1 MAKEDNEMP
10 ETILLQAEEKMEHTM
25 EALHRDFSTVRS
37 GRANPK
43 MLEKV
48 HVAYYGVETPINQ
61 VATISVPEANQIYI
75 KPYDKTLVSEI
86 ERSIFGANLGVTPSN
101 DGIGVRI
108 VLPPMTEEN
117 RRNSV
122 KTIHKMAEE
131 SKVAIRNIRRDAIAH
146 YKKMEK
152 DSEITE
158 DDLKYYQDEVQKLTD
173 KFTDKIDEYFKEKE
187 KDIMHI

>member
-1 MAKEDNEMP
+1 MP
-10 ETILLQAEEKMEHTM
+10 ETILLEAEEKMEHTI
-25 EALHRDFSTVRS
+25 EALHREFSTVRS

-48 HVAYYGVETPINQ
+48 HVMYYGVETPLNQ
-61 VATISVPEANQIYI
+61 VSTISVPEGNQIYI
-75 KPYDKTLVSEI
+75 KPYDKSLVSEV
-86 ERSIFGANLGVTPSN
+86 EKAIFGANLGVTPSN

-122 KTIHKMAEE
+122 KAIHKMAEE
-131 SKVAIRNIRRDAIAH
+131 SKVAIRNIRRDAITH
-146 YKKMEK
+146 FKKMEK
-152 DSEITE
+152 DSAITE
-158 DDLKYYQDEVQKLTD
+158 DDLVYYQDETQKLTD
-173 KFTDKIDEYFKEKE
+173 KFIEKIDEYFKDKE

>member
-1 MAKEDNEMP
+1 MP
-10 ETILLQAEEKMEHTM
+10 ETILLEAEERMEHTLQV
-25 EALHRDFSTVRS
+25 LHRDFSTVRS

-48 HVAYYGVETPINQ
+48 HINYYGAETPINQ
-61 VATISVPEANQIYI
+61 VANISVPEGNQIYI

-86 ERSIFGANLGVTPSN
+86 EKAIFGANLGVTPSN

-122 KTIHKMAEE
+122 KIIHKMAED
-131 SKVAIRNIRRDAIAH
+131 SKVAIRNIRRDAITH
-146 YKKMEK
+146 FKKMEK
-152 DSEITE
+152 DSAITE
-158 DDLKYYQDEVQKLTD
+158 DDLQYYQDETQKLTD
-173 KFTDKIDEYFKEKE
+173 QFIEKIDEYFKEKE

>member
-1 MAKEDNEMP
+1 MP
-10 ETILLQAEEKMEHTM
+10 ETILLETEEKMEHTI

-43 MLEKV
+43 MLERV
-48 HVAYYGVETPINQ
+48 HVSYYGVETPINQ
-61 VATISVPEANQIYI
+61 VATISVPEGNQIYI
-75 KPYDKTLVSEI
+75 KPYDKSLVGEI

-101 DGIGVRI
+101 DGVGVRI

-117 RRNSV
+117 RKNSV
-122 KTIHKMAEE
+122 KIIHKMAED

-146 YKKMEK
+146 FKKMEK
-152 DSEITE
+152 DSIITE
-158 DDLKYYQDEVQKLTD
+158 DDLEYYQDETQKLTD
-173 KFTDKIDEYFKEKE
+173 KFTEKIDQYYKEKE

>member
-1 MAKEDNEMP
+1 MP
-10 ETILLQAEEKMEHTM
+10 EKILLEAEERMEHTL
-25 EALHRDFSTVRS
+25 EVLHRDFSTVRS

-48 HVAYYGVETPINQ
+48 HISYYGVETPINQ
-61 VATISVPEANQIYI
+61 VANISVPEGNQIYI

-86 ERSIFGANLGVTPSN
+86 EKAIFGANLGVTPSN

-122 KTIHKMAEE
+122 KIIHKMAED
-131 SKVAIRNIRRDAIAH
+131 SKVAIRNIRRDAITH
-146 YKKMEK
+146 FKKMEK
-152 DSEITE
+152 DSAITE
-158 DDLKYYQDEVQKLTD
+158 DDLQYYQDETQKLTD
-173 KFTDKIDEYFKEKE
+173 KFIGKIDEYFKEKE

>member
-1 MAKEDNEMP
+1 MP
-10 ETILLQAEEKMEHTM
+10 ETILLETEERMEHTLA
-25 EALHRDFSTVRS
+25 ALHRDFSTVRS

-43 MLEKV
+43 MLERV
-48 HVAYYGVETPINQ
+48 HVSYYGVDTPINQ
-61 VATISVPEANQIYI
+61 VATISVPEGNQIYI

-86 ERSIFGANLGVTPSN
+86 ERAIFGANIGVTPSN

-122 KTIHKMAEE
+122 KLIHKMSEDA
-131 SKVAIRNIRRDAIAH
+131 KVAIRNIRRDAISH
-146 YKKMEK
+146 FKKMEK
-152 DSEITE
+152 DSAITE
-158 DDLKYYQDEVQKLTD
+158 DDLVYYQDETQKLTD
-173 KFTDKIDEYFKEKE
+173 KFTEKIDEDFKEKE